1 MMLVVLRVKKNP
13 AGSPV
18 GFYFTGI
25 SLDYYQ
31 HYLRQLS
38 AWQYKRPHCLFTFRA
53 VTLWKFRQTDNVL
66 KNK

>member
-25 SLDYYQ
+25 SSD
-31 HYLRQLS
+31 HYLYYLGQLS
-38 AWQYKRPHCLFTFRA
+38 AWQHKIPHRLFTLRT
-53 VTLWKFRQTDNVL
+53 VTLCKFKQADNVL

>member
-1 MMLVVLRVKKNP
+1 MLVVLRVKKNP

-18 GFYFTGI
+18 GFYFTSI
-25 SLDYYQ
+25 TLDYYL

-38 AWQYKRPHCLFTFRA
+38 AWQYIRPHRLFNFRA
-53 VTLWKFRQTDNVL
+53 VTLWIFRQTNNVL